1 MVSPYLVTF
10 VRPLTH
16 RLCGSLVRNLYPLPL
31 SHPQFFSPLAPSVEG
46 SRIVQEASVFSS
58 LTVESSFRKVLA
70 CHADWAEGYVRR
82 GGDLRRTGMES
93 DETREV
99 IEGIRSV
106 IEAYTVGEEVEEEV
120 SSGDDGNS

>member
-1 MVSPYLVTF
+1 
-10 VRPLTH
+10 
-16 RLCGSLVRNLYPLPL
+16 
-31 SHPQFFSPLAPSVEG
+31 
-46 SRIVQEASVFSS
+46 
-58 LTVESSFRKVLA
+58 
-70 CHADWAEGYVRR
+70 
-82 GGDLRRTGMES
+82 MES